1 MQIAKDDEAVTA
13 RLAAGRSAERFPLS
27 EALLTG
33 MACGQSRVELSQR
46 RDLTLEPS
54 ETGLLTLSG
63 AESASDR
70 PPFHHYAKPR

>member
-33 MACGQSRVELSQR
+33 MACGQSRVELSQSR
-46 RDLTLEPS
+46 SSLPKR
-54 ETGLLTLSG
+54 
-63 AESASDR
+63 AC
-70 PPFHHYAKPR
+70 